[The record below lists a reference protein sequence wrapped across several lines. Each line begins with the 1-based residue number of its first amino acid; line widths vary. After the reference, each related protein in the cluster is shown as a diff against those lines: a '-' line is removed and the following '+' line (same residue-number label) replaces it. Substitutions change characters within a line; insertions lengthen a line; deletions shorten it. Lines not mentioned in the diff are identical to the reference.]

1 MCLTSTNHKIGD
13 HVNDVDTARKQWVGL
28 LKALVVVAASVFAF
42 SSTAQAEESE
52 FSIVASVQNQTIDGG
67 VATKNPVAGVSIA
80 VTTAMGAPVGEGITD
95 ASGIVTITVP
105 AKDAYLVS
113 IDLATLPDGITLID
127 ETKTQASIEKDSFTT
142 NTKRVTFFAGSST
155 ATGAPLFDRVA
166 QRLVDGIRLGLII
179 AICSVGLSL
188 IFGTTGL
195 TNFAHGEM
203 VTFGGLIAFWFNVL
217 LGVPLL
223 IAAPLVIALGG
234 VFGLAMNAVIF
245 AKLRKRGIGLIS
257 QLVVSVGL
265 SIMLR
270 NMYLYQF
277 GGRTRPLDDFS
288 LQVAKSFGP
297 VSITMRDLTTAI
309 ISLIALVAVALYLQ
323 KSRTGKAIRAVSDNP
338 NLASSTGID
347 TQKIIRIVWF
357 AGGALAAMGGVFRGL
372 DEQVGFEMGS
382 GLIFLMFAGITL
394 GGLGSAYGALVG
406 GFLVGILVELA
417 SLVVPAELKNAPAL
431 FILIIVLVVRPQ
443 GILGRKQRVG

>member
-1 MCLTSTNHKIGD
+1 MTGTNNSKSRIFAVGRAFA
-13 HVNDVDTARKQWVGL
+13 VLLAALFMFSVPDVAS
-28 LKALVVVAASVFAF
+28 AADADN
-42 SSTAQAEESE
+42 
-52 FSIVASVQNQTIDGG
+52 SIIISVQNQANTNG
-67 VATKNPVAGVSIA
+67 VSEKKPVAGVKVSVANLAGMAI
-80 VTTAMGAPVGEGITD
+80 GEGVTD
-95 ASGIVTITVP
+95 SSGSATISVP
-105 AKDAYLVS
+105 AKDNYVVTLDVASLPSGVTLVE
-113 IDLATLPDGITLID
+113 G
-127 ETKTQASIEKDSFTT
+127 TKTVVNIVKDAFTT
-142 NTKRVTFFAGSST
+142 NQKRVTFFAGSSGES
-155 ATGAPLFDRVA
+155 GASLFDRIA
-166 QRLVDGIRLGLII
+166 QRLVDGVRLGLII

-217 LGVPLL
+217 LGIPLL
-223 IAAPLVIALGG
+223 IAAPVVIALGG
-234 VFGLAMNAVIF
+234 VLGLAMNGFIF

-270 NMYLYQF
+270 NMFLYQF

-297 VSITMRDLTTAI
+297 VSITMRDLSTAI
-309 ISLIALVAVALYLQ
+309 ISLVVLVSVAVYLQ

-338 NLASSTGID
+338 SLASSTGID
-347 TQKIIRIVWF
+347 TQKIIRVVWF

-372 DEQVGFEMGS
+372 DEQVGFEMGA

-406 GFLVGILVELA
+406 GFLVGLLVELA

-431 FILIIVLVVRPQ
+431 LILIIVLVVRPQ

>member
-1 MCLTSTNHKIGD
+1 MTEENNSKSRIFAVCR
-13 HVNDVDTARKQWVGL
+13 AF
-28 LKALVVVAASVFAF
+28 AVVVGVLIMFAAPGVASA
-42 SSTAQAEESE
+42 AESE
-52 FSIVASVQNQTIDGG
+52 NSIIVSVQNQANNNG
-67 VATKNPVAGVSIA
+67 VSEKKPVAGVKVSVSNPSGLAI
-80 VTTAMGAPVGEGITD
+80 GEGVTD
-95 ASGIVTITVP
+95 SAGLATIAVP
-105 AKDAYLVS
+105 AKDDYVVTLDVASLPSGVTLVE
-113 IDLATLPDGITLID
+113 G
-127 ETKTQASIEKDSFTT
+127 TKTVVNIVKDSFTT
-142 NTKRVTFFAGSST
+142 NSKRVTFFAGSSGES
-155 ATGAPLFDRVA
+155 GASLFDRIA

-217 LGVPLL
+217 LGIPLL

-234 VFGLAMNAVIF
+234 VLGLAMNGIIF

-309 ISLIALVAVALYLQ
+309 ISLVVLLGVAAFLQ
-323 KSRTGKAIRAVSDNP
+323 RSRTGKAIRAVSDNP
-338 NLASSTGID
+338 SLASSTGID
-347 TQKIIRIVWF
+347 TQKIIRVVWF

-394 GGLGSAYGALVG
+394 GGLGSAYGALIG
-406 GFLVGILVELA
+406 GFFVGLLVELA

-431 FILIIVLVVRPQ
+431 LILIIVLVVRPQ

>member
-1 MCLTSTNHKIGD
+1 MRLLLAVIGAVCLFGLSNGS
-13 HVNDVDTARKQWVGL
+13 AR
-28 LKALVVVAASVFAF
+28 AA
-42 SSTAQAEESE
+42 ESE
-52 FSIVASVQNQTIDGG
+52 FTITASVQDQVVSGSST
-67 VATKNPVAGVSIA
+67 TRNPVAGVVIV
-80 VTTAMGAPVGEGITD
+80 VTDKAGTEVVRGETGSD
-95 ASGIVTITVP
+95 GTISLPVP
-105 AKDAYLVS
+105 AKDYYV
-113 IDLATLPDGITLID
+113 ITLD
-127 ETKTQASIEKDSFTT
+127 VASLPEGVSLINEEKFSTIIEKDAFTT
-142 NTKRVTFFAGSST
+142 NDKLVRFF
-155 ATGAPLFDRVA
+155 TGAGATSSVSLFDKIL
-166 QRLVDGIRLGLII
+166 QRSVDGIRLGLII

-203 VTFGGLIAFWFNVL
+203 VTFGGLMAFWLNVIIGIPLL
-217 LGVPLL
+217 LG
-223 IAAPLVIALGG
+223 APLVVVLGG
-234 VFGLAMNAVIF
+234 VFGYLFNELIF
-245 AKLRKRGIGLIS
+245 GRLRKRGIGLIS

-270 NMYLYQF
+270 NFFLYQF

-288 LQVAKSFGP
+288 LQVAKKFGP

-309 ISLIALVAVALYLQ
+309 ISLIVLVAVAMFLQ
-323 KSRTGKAIRAVSDNP
+323 RSRTGKAIRAVSDNAA
-338 NLASSTGID
+338 LASSTGID
-347 TQKIIRIVWF
+347 TQRIIRIVWI
-357 AGGALAAMGGVFRGL
+357 AGGALAALGGLFRGL

-406 GFLVGILVELA
+406 GFFVGLFVELA

-431 FILIIVLVVRPQ
+431 LILVVVLIVRPQ

>member
-1 MCLTSTNHKIGD
+1 MGVLMGGQRFR
-13 HVNDVDTARKQWVGL
+13 TARLWLCALGL
-28 LKALVVVAASVFAF
+28 ALGVLGSVEGSARAAD
-42 SSTAQAEESE
+42 SE
-52 FSIVASVQNQTIDGG
+52 FTVTASVQDQEVSGST
-67 VATKNPVAGVSIA
+67 TTRSPVAGVTI
-80 VTTAMGAPVGEGITD
+80 
-95 ASGIVTITVP
+95 IVTNQAGTEVVRGETGADGTVTLAVP
-105 AKDAYLVS
+105 AKDFYVVTLDVS
-113 IDLATLPDGITLID
+113 TLPDGVSLINED
-127 ETKTQASIEKDSFTT
+127 KFEAIIEKDAFTT
-142 NTKRVTFFAGSST
+142 NDKSVRFFTGTSAASST
-155 ATGAPLFDRVA
+155 SLLDKIL
-166 QRLVDGIRLGLII
+166 QRSVDGIRLGLII

-203 VTFGGLIAFWFNVL
+203 VTFGGLMAFWLNVII
-217 LGVPLL
+217 GIPLL
-223 IAAPLVIALGG
+223 IGAPLVIVLGG
-234 VFGLAMNAVIF
+234 VFGFLFNELIF
-245 AKLRKRGIGLIS
+245 GRLRKRGIGLIS

-270 NMYLYQF
+270 NFYLYQF

-288 LQVAKSFGP
+288 LQVAKKFGP

-309 ISLIALVAVALYLQ
+309 ISLVVLVGVAMFLQ
-323 KSRTGKAIRAVSDNP
+323 RSRTGKAIRAVSDNTA
-338 NLASSTGID
+338 LASSTGID
-347 TQKIIRIVWF
+347 TQRIIRIVWI
-357 AGGALAAMGGVFRGL
+357 AGGALAALGGVFRGL

-406 GFLVGILVELA
+406 GFFVGLFVELA

-431 FILIIVLVVRPQ
+431 LILVVVLIVRPQ

>member
-1 MCLTSTNHKIGD
+1 MTGTNNSKSRIFAVGRAFA
-13 HVNDVDTARKQWVGL
+13 VLLAALFMFSVPDVAS
-28 LKALVVVAASVFAF
+28 AADADN
-42 SSTAQAEESE
+42 
-52 FSIVASVQNQTIDGG
+52 SIIISVQNQANTNG
-67 VATKNPVAGVSIA
+67 VSEKKPVAGVKVSVANLAGMAI
-80 VTTAMGAPVGEGITD
+80 GEGVTD
-95 ASGIVTITVP
+95 SSGSATISVP
-105 AKDAYLVS
+105 AKDNYVVTLDVASLPSGVTLVE
-113 IDLATLPDGITLID
+113 G
-127 ETKTQASIEKDSFTT
+127 TKTVVNIVKDAFTT
-142 NTKRVTFFAGSST
+142 NQKRVTFFAGSSGES
-155 ATGAPLFDRVA
+155 GASLFDRIA
-166 QRLVDGIRLGLII
+166 QRLVDGVRLGLII

-217 LGVPLL
+217 LGIPLL
-223 IAAPLVIALGG
+223 IAAPVVIALGG
-234 VFGLAMNAVIF
+234 VLGLAMNGFIF
-245 AKLRKRGIGLIS
+245 SKLRKRGIGLIS

-270 NMYLYQF
+270 NMFLYQF

-297 VSITMRDLTTAI
+297 VSITMRDLSTAI
-309 ISLIALVAVALYLQ
+309 ISLIVLVSVAVYLQ

-338 NLASSTGID
+338 SLASSTGID
-347 TQKIIRIVWF
+347 TQKIIRVVWF

-372 DEQVGFEMGS
+372 DEQVGFEMGA

-406 GFLVGILVELA
+406 GFLVGLLVELA

-431 FILIIVLVVRPQ
+431 LILIIVLVARPQ

>member
-1 MCLTSTNHKIGD
+1 MTEKNNSKSRIFA
-13 HVNDVDTARKQWVGL
+13 VAR
-28 LKALVVVAASVFAF
+28 AFAVVVGALIMFSAPGVANAAD
-42 SSTAQAEESE
+42 AEN
-52 FSIVASVQNQTIDGG
+52 SIIVSVQDQAN
-67 VATKNPVAGVSIA
+67 NNGVSEKKP
-80 VTTAMGAPVGEGITD
+80 VTGVKVSVSNSAGLAIGEGVTD
-95 ASGIVTITVP
+95 SAGLATIPVP
-105 AKDAYLVS
+105 AKDDYVVTLDVASLPSGVTLVE
-113 IDLATLPDGITLID
+113 G
-127 ETKTQASIEKDSFTT
+127 TKTVVNIVKDSFTT
-142 NTKRVTFFAGSST
+142 NSKRVTFFAGSVGES
-155 ATGAPLFDRVA
+155 GASLFDRVA

-217 LGVPLL
+217 LGIPLL

-234 VFGLAMNAVIF
+234 VLGLAMNGIIF

-309 ISLIALVAVALYLQ
+309 ISLVVLLGVAAFLQ
-323 KSRTGKAIRAVSDNP
+323 RSRTGKAIRAVSDNP
-338 NLASSTGID
+338 SLASSTGIN
-347 TQKIIRIVWF
+347 TQKIIRVVWF

-394 GGLGSAYGALVG
+394 GGLGSAYGALIG
-406 GFLVGILVELA
+406 GFFVGLLVELA

-431 FILIIVLVVRPQ
+431 LILIIVLVVRPQ

>member
-1 MCLTSTNHKIGD
+1 MTEKNNSKSRIFA
-13 HVNDVDTARKQWVGL
+13 VAR
-28 LKALVVVAASVFAF
+28 AFAVVVGALIMFSAPGVANAAD
-42 SSTAQAEESE
+42 AEN
-52 FSIVASVQNQTIDGG
+52 SIIVSVQDQAN
-67 VATKNPVAGVSIA
+67 NNGVSEKKP
-80 VTTAMGAPVGEGITD
+80 VTGVKVSVSNSAGLAIGEGVTD
-95 ASGIVTITVP
+95 SAGLATIPVP
-105 AKDAYLVS
+105 AKDDYVVTLDVVSLPSGVTLVE
-113 IDLATLPDGITLID
+113 G
-127 ETKTQASIEKDSFTT
+127 TKTVVNIVKDSFTT
-142 NTKRVTFFAGSST
+142 NSKRVTFFAGSVGES
-155 ATGAPLFDRVA
+155 GASLFDRVA

-217 LGVPLL
+217 LGIPLL

-234 VFGLAMNAVIF
+234 VLGLAMNGIIF

-309 ISLIALVAVALYLQ
+309 ISLVVLLGVAAFLQ
-323 KSRTGKAIRAVSDNP
+323 RSRTGKAIRAVSDNP
-338 NLASSTGID
+338 SLASSTGID
-347 TQKIIRIVWF
+347 TQKIIRVVWF

-394 GGLGSAYGALVG
+394 GGLGSAYGALIG
-406 GFLVGILVELA
+406 GFFVGLLVELA

-431 FILIIVLVVRPQ
+431 LILIIVLVVRPQ

>member
-1 MCLTSTNHKIGD
+1 MIETAAASKIW
-13 HVNDVDTARKQWVGL
+13 TGL
-28 LKALVVVAASVFAF
+28 CKALAIAAASVFAF
-42 SSTAQAEESE
+42 SAPAQAEESGL
-52 FSIVASVQNQTIDGG
+52 SIVAAVQNQTIDGG
-67 VATKNPVAGVSIA
+67 VATKTPVAGVLIS
-80 VTTAMGAPVGEGITD
+80 VTTATGSPIGEGTTDSSGTITIVVPEKD
-95 ASGIVTITVP
+95 TYVVTI
-105 AKDAYLVS
+105 DVS
-113 IDLATLPDGITLID
+113 TLPEDVTLIN
-127 ETKTQASIEKDSFTT
+127 ESNTQSTIEKDSFTT
-142 NTKRVTFFAGSST
+142 DTKRVTFFAGSST
-155 ATGAPLFDRVA
+155 STGAPLFDRIA

-217 LGVPLL
+217 VGVPLL

-234 VFGLAMNAVIF
+234 LFGLAMNAVIF

-270 NMYLYQF
+270 NFFLYQF

-288 LQVAKSFGP
+288 LQVAKDFGP
-297 VSITMRDLTTAI
+297 VNITMRDLTTAM
-309 ISLIALVAVALYLQ
+309 ISLVVLVSVALYLQ

-357 AGGALAAMGGVFRGL
+357 AGGALAAMGGLFRGL

-394 GGLGSAYGALVG
+394 GGLGSAYGALIG

-431 FILIIVLVVRPQ
+431 LILIVVLVVRPQ

>member
-1 MCLTSTNHKIGD
+1 MFSAPG
-13 HVNDVDTARKQWVGL
+13 
-28 LKALVVVAASVFAF
+28 VANAAD
-42 SSTAQAEESE
+42 SE
-52 FSIVASVQNQTIDGG
+52 NSIIVSVQNQANSNG
-67 VATKNPVAGVSIA
+67 VSEKKPVAGVKISVSNPTGLAI
-80 VTTAMGAPVGEGITD
+80 GEGVTD
-95 ASGIVTITVP
+95 SAGVATIPVPSKDDYVVTLDVASLPNGVTLVEGTKTVVNIV
-105 AKDAYLVS
+105 KDA
-113 IDLATLPDGITLID
+113 
-127 ETKTQASIEKDSFTT
+127 FTT
-142 NTKRVTFFAGSST
+142 NSKRVTFFAGSSGES
-155 ATGAPLFDRVA
+155 GASLFDRIA

-217 LGVPLL
+217 LGIPLL

-234 VFGLAMNAVIF
+234 VLGLAMNGFIF

-309 ISLIALVAVALYLQ
+309 ISLVVLLGVAGFLQ
-323 KSRTGKAIRAVSDNP
+323 RSRTGKAIRAVSDNP
-338 NLASSTGID
+338 SLASSTGID
-347 TQKIIRIVWF
+347 TQKIIRVVWF

-394 GGLGSAYGALVG
+394 GGLGSAYGALIG
-406 GFLVGILVELA
+406 GFLVGLLVELA

-431 FILIIVLVVRPQ
+431 LILIIVLVLRPQ

>member
-1 MCLTSTNHKIGD
+1 MTGINNSKSRIFAVGRAFAVLLAALFMFS
-13 HVNDVDTARKQWVGL
+13 VPDVAS
-28 LKALVVVAASVFAF
+28 AADADN
-42 SSTAQAEESE
+42 
-52 FSIVASVQNQTIDGG
+52 SIIISVQNQANTNG
-67 VATKNPVAGVSIA
+67 VSEKKPVAGVKVSVANLAGMAI
-80 VTTAMGAPVGEGITD
+80 GEGVTD
-95 ASGIVTITVP
+95 SSGSATISVP
-105 AKDAYLVS
+105 AKDNYVVTLDVASLPSGVTLVE
-113 IDLATLPDGITLID
+113 G
-127 ETKTQASIEKDSFTT
+127 TKTVVNIVKDAFTT
-142 NTKRVTFFAGSST
+142 NQKRVTFFAGSSGES
-155 ATGAPLFDRVA
+155 GASLFDRIA
-166 QRLVDGIRLGLII
+166 QRLVDGVRLGLII

-217 LGVPLL
+217 LGIPLL
-223 IAAPLVIALGG
+223 IAAPVVIALGG
-234 VFGLAMNAVIF
+234 VLGLVMNGFIF

-270 NMYLYQF
+270 NMFLYQF

-297 VSITMRDLTTAI
+297 VSITMRDLSTAI
-309 ISLIALVAVALYLQ
+309 ISLIVLVSVAVYLQ

-338 NLASSTGID
+338 SLASSTGID
-347 TQKIIRIVWF
+347 TQKIIRVVWF

-372 DEQVGFEMGS
+372 DEQVGFEMGA

-406 GFLVGILVELA
+406 GFLVGLLVELA

-431 FILIIVLVVRPQ
+431 LILIIVLVVRPQ

>member
-1 MCLTSTNHKIGD
+1 MTDKKNSKSRIFA
-13 HVNDVDTARKQWVGL
+13 VAR
-28 LKALVVVAASVFAF
+28 AFAVVVGSLIMFAAPGVAN
-42 SSTAQAEESE
+42 AADSE
-52 FSIVASVQNQTIDGG
+52 NSIIVSVQDQANNNG
-67 VATKNPVAGVSIA
+67 VSEKKPVAGVKVSVSNPSGLA
-80 VTTAMGAPVGEGITD
+80 VGEGVTD
-95 ASGIVTITVP
+95 SAGLATISVP
-105 AKDAYLVS
+105 AKDDYVVTLDVASLPSGVT
-113 IDLATLPDGITLID
+113 LAEG
-127 ETKTQASIEKDSFTT
+127 TKTVVNIIKDSFTT
-142 NTKRVTFFAGSST
+142 NSKRVTFFAGSAGES
-155 ATGAPLFDRVA
+155 GASLFDRIA

-217 LGVPLL
+217 LGIPLL

-234 VFGLAMNAVIF
+234 VLGLAMNGIIF

-309 ISLIALVAVALYLQ
+309 ISLVVLLGVAAFLQ
-323 KSRTGKAIRAVSDNP
+323 RSRTGKAIRAVSDNP
-338 NLASSTGID
+338 SLASSTGID
-347 TQKIIRIVWF
+347 TQKIIRVVWF

-394 GGLGSAYGALVG
+394 GGLGSAYGALIG
-406 GFLVGILVELA
+406 GFFVGLLVELA

-431 FILIIVLVVRPQ
+431 LILIIVLVVRPQ

>member
-1 MCLTSTNHKIGD
+1 MTGTNNSKSRIF
-13 HVNDVDTARKQWVGL
+13 AVGRAFAVL
-28 LKALVVVAASVFAF
+28 LAALFMFSAPDIASAADADN
-42 SSTAQAEESE
+42 
-52 FSIVASVQNQTIDGG
+52 SIIISVQNQSNTNG
-67 VATKNPVAGVSIA
+67 VSEKKPVAGVKVSVANLAGMAI
-80 VTTAMGAPVGEGITD
+80 GEGVTD
-95 ASGIVTITVP
+95 SSGSATISVP
-105 AKDAYLVS
+105 AKDNYVVTLDVASLPSGVTLVE
-113 IDLATLPDGITLID
+113 G
-127 ETKTQASIEKDSFTT
+127 TKTVVNIVKDAFTT
-142 NTKRVTFFAGSST
+142 NQKRVTFFAGSSGES
-155 ATGAPLFDRVA
+155 GASLFDRIA
-166 QRLVDGIRLGLII
+166 QRLVDGVRLGLII

-217 LGVPLL
+217 LGIPLL
-223 IAAPLVIALGG
+223 IAAPVVIALGG
-234 VFGLAMNAVIF
+234 VLGLAMNGFIF

-270 NMYLYQF
+270 NMFLYQF

-297 VSITMRDLTTAI
+297 VSITMRDLSTAI
-309 ISLIALVAVALYLQ
+309 ISLIVLVSVAVYLQ

-338 NLASSTGID
+338 SLASSTGID
-347 TQKIIRIVWF
+347 TQKIIRVVWF

-372 DEQVGFEMGS
+372 DEQVGFEMGA

-406 GFLVGILVELA
+406 GFLVGLLVELA

-431 FILIIVLVVRPQ
+431 LILIIVLVVRPQ

>member
-1 MCLTSTNHKIGD
+1 MVVTGAGKRTYRIVRAFAVVAG
-13 HVNDVDTARKQWVGL
+13 
-28 LKALVVVAASVFAF
+28 ALVLFGSGANVAS
-42 SSTAQAEESE
+42 AEEGL
-52 FSIVASVQNQTIDGG
+52 SIIASVQNQTVEAG
-67 VATKNPVAGVSIA
+67 VSQKQPVAGV
-80 VTTAMGAPVGEGITD
+80 
-95 ASGIVTITVP
+95 TITVTTP
-105 AKDAYLVS
+105 AGAMIGTGVTDVAGLISFPVPARDNYIVTL
-113 IDLATLPDGITLID
+113 DTATLPNGFTMID
-127 ETKTQASIEKDSFTT
+127 AAKSVSIVDKDDFTT
-142 NTKRVTFFAGSST
+142 TVKRATFFTGSSNT
-155 ATGAPLFDRVA
+155 SSQTLLNRMIQRGA
-166 QRLVDGIRLGLII
+166 DGLRLGLVI
-179 AICSVGLSL
+179 AMCAVGLSL

-217 LGVPLL
+217 LGIPLL

-234 VFGLAMNAVIF
+234 VLGLAMNGIIF

-309 ISLIALVAVALYLQ
+309 ISLVVLLGVAAFLQ
-323 KSRTGKAIRAVSDNP
+323 RSRTGKAIRAVSDNP
-338 NLASSTGID
+338 SLASSTGID
-347 TQKIIRIVWF
+347 TQKIIRVVWF

-394 GGLGSAYGALVG
+394 GGLGSAYGALIG
-406 GFLVGILVELA
+406 GFFVGLLVELA

>member
-1 MCLTSTNHKIGD
+1 MRLLLAVIGAVCLFGLSNGS
-13 HVNDVDTARKQWVGL
+13 AR
-28 LKALVVVAASVFAF
+28 AA
-42 SSTAQAEESE
+42 ESE
-52 FSIVASVQNQTIDGG
+52 FTITASVQDQVVSGSST
-67 VATKNPVAGVSIA
+67 TRNPVAGVVIV
-80 VTTAMGAPVGEGITD
+80 VTDKAGTEVVRGETGSD
-95 ASGIVTITVP
+95 GTISLPVP
-105 AKDAYLVS
+105 AKDYYV
-113 IDLATLPDGITLID
+113 ITLD
-127 ETKTQASIEKDSFTT
+127 VASLPEGVSLINEERFSTIIEKDAFTT
-142 NTKRVTFFAGSST
+142 NDKLVRFFTGAGSTSSVS
-155 ATGAPLFDRVA
+155 LFDKIL
-166 QRLVDGIRLGLII
+166 QRSVDGIRLGLII

-203 VTFGGLIAFWFNVL
+203 VTFGGLMAFWLNVIIGIPLL
-217 LGVPLL
+217 LG
-223 IAAPLVIALGG
+223 APLVVVLGG
-234 VFGLAMNAVIF
+234 VFGYLFNELIF
-245 AKLRKRGIGLIS
+245 GRLRKRGIGLIS

-270 NMYLYQF
+270 NFFLYQF

-288 LQVAKSFGP
+288 LQVAKKFGP

-309 ISLIALVAVALYLQ
+309 ISLIVLVAVAMFLQ
-323 KSRTGKAIRAVSDNP
+323 RSRTGKAIRAVSDNAA
-338 NLASSTGID
+338 LASSTGID
-347 TQKIIRIVWF
+347 TQRIIRIVWI
-357 AGGALAAMGGVFRGL
+357 AGGALAALGGLFRGL

-406 GFLVGILVELA
+406 GFFVGLFVELA

-431 FILIIVLVVRPQ
+431 LILVVVLIVRPQ

>member
-1 MCLTSTNHKIGD
+1 MTIKNNSKSRIFA
-13 HVNDVDTARKQWVGL
+13 VARAFAVIFG
-28 LKALVVVAASVFAF
+28 ALIMFAAPGVANAAD
-42 SSTAQAEESE
+42 SE
-52 FSIVASVQNQTIDGG
+52 NSIIVSVQDQTNNNG
-67 VATKNPVAGVSIA
+67 VSEKKPVAGVK
-80 VTTAMGAPVGEGITD
+80 VTVANLAGSAIGEGVTD
-95 ASGIVTITVP
+95 SSGSATIPVP
-105 AKDAYLVS
+105 AKDDYVV
-113 IDLATLPDGITLID
+113 TLDVASLPSGVTLI
-127 ETKTQASIEKDSFTT
+127 EGTKTVVNIIKDSFTT
-142 NTKRVTFFAGSST
+142 NSKRVTFFAGSSGES
-155 ATGAPLFDRVA
+155 GASLFDRIA
-166 QRLVDGIRLGLII
+166 QRLIDGIRLGLII

-217 LGVPLL
+217 LGIPLL

-234 VFGLAMNAVIF
+234 VLGLAMNGIIF
-245 AKLRKRGIGLIS
+245 SKLRNRGIGLIS

-309 ISLIALVAVALYLQ
+309 ISLVVLLCVAAFLQ
-323 KSRTGKAIRAVSDNP
+323 RSRTGKAIRAVSDNP
-338 NLASSTGID
+338 SLASSTGID
-347 TQKIIRIVWF
+347 TQKIIRVVWF

-394 GGLGSAYGALVG
+394 GGLGSAYGALIG
-406 GFLVGILVELA
+406 GFFVGLLVELA

>member
-1 MCLTSTNHKIGD
+1 MHTKFGE
-13 HVNDVDTARKQWVGL
+13 
-28 LKALVVVAASVFAF
+28 VVAENENSKSRFFAVGRAFAVVLAAMFMF
-42 SSTAQAEESE
+42 SAPGVAHAADSE
-52 FSIVASVQNQTIDGG
+52 NSIIVSVQNQ
-67 VATKNPVAGVSIA
+67 ANNNGVSEKKPVVGVKIS
-80 VTTAMGAPVGEGITD
+80 VTSPSGVSVGEGVTD
-95 ASGIVTITVP
+95 SSGLATITVP
-105 AKDAYLVS
+105 AKDDYVVTLDVASLPSGVTLVE
-113 IDLATLPDGITLID
+113 G
-127 ETKTQASIEKDSFTT
+127 TKTIVNIAKDAFTT
-142 NTKRVTFFAGSST
+142 NAKRVTFFAGSSGES
-155 ATGAPLFDRVA
+155 GASLTDRIA
-166 QRLVDGIRLGLII
+166 QRLVDGVRLGLII

-203 VTFGGLIAFWFNVL
+203 VTFGGMMAFWFNVL
-217 LGVPLL
+217 LGIPLL
-223 IAAPLVIALGG
+223 VAAPIVIALGG
-234 VFGLAMNAVIF
+234 VLGLAMNGLIF

-288 LQVAKSFGP
+288 LQVAKHFGP
-297 VSITMRDLTTAI
+297 VSITIRDLSTTI
-309 ISLIALVAVALYLQ
+309 ISFIVLLVVAGYLQ
-323 KSRTGKAIRAVSDNP
+323 RSRTGKAIRAVSDNP
-338 NLASSTGID
+338 SLASSTGID

-357 AGGALAAMGGVFRGL
+357 AGGALAAMGGLFRGL

-406 GFLVGILVELA
+406 GFLVGLLVELA

-431 FILIIVLVVRPQ
+431 LILIIVLVVRPQ

>member
-1 MCLTSTNHKIGD
+1 VTGTNNSKSRIFAVGRAFA
-13 HVNDVDTARKQWVGL
+13 VLLAALFMFSVPDVAS
-28 LKALVVVAASVFAF
+28 AADADN
-42 SSTAQAEESE
+42 
-52 FSIVASVQNQTIDGG
+52 SIIISVQNQANNNG
-67 VATKNPVAGVSIA
+67 VSEKKPVAGVKVSVANLAGMAI
-80 VTTAMGAPVGEGITD
+80 GEGVTD
-95 ASGIVTITVP
+95 SSGSTTISVP
-105 AKDAYLVS
+105 AKDNYVVTLDVASLPSGVTLVE
-113 IDLATLPDGITLID
+113 G
-127 ETKTQASIEKDSFTT
+127 TKTVVNIVKDAFTT
-142 NTKRVTFFAGSST
+142 NQKRVTFFAGSSGES
-155 ATGAPLFDRVA
+155 GASLFDRIA
-166 QRLVDGIRLGLII
+166 QRLVDGVRLGLII

-217 LGVPLL
+217 LGIPLL
-223 IAAPLVIALGG
+223 IAAPVVIALGG
-234 VFGLAMNAVIF
+234 ILGLAMNGFIF

-270 NMYLYQF
+270 NMFLYQF

-297 VSITMRDLTTAI
+297 VSITMRDLSTAI
-309 ISLIALVAVALYLQ
+309 ISLIVLVSVAVYLQ

-338 NLASSTGID
+338 SLASSTGID
-347 TQKIIRIVWF
+347 TQKIIRVVWF

-372 DEQVGFEMGS
+372 DEQVGFEMGA

-406 GFLVGILVELA
+406 GFLVGLLVELA

-431 FILIIVLVVRPQ
+431 LILIIVLVVRPQ

>member
-1 MCLTSTNHKIGD
+1 MGERRVGRARLWLSSIGAAICILGFSQGT
-13 HVNDVDTARKQWVGL
+13 V
-28 LKALVVVAASVFAF
+28 KAA
-42 SSTAQAEESE
+42 ESE
-52 FSIVASVQNQTIDGG
+52 FTITASVQDQSVDGSTTSR
-67 VATKNPVAGVSIA
+67 APVAGVTIVVTNQAGTEVTRGETGTDGTIA
-80 VTTAMGAPVGEGITD
+80 LP
-95 ASGIVTITVP
+95 VP
-105 AKDAYLVS
+105 AKDYYVVTLDVS
-113 IDLATLPDGITLID
+113 TLPDGASLIN
-127 ETKTQASIEKDSFTT
+127 EEKFTAVIQKDAFTT
-142 NTKRVTFFAGSST
+142 NDKLVRFFTGASASSST
-155 ATGAPLFDRVA
+155 SLFDKIL
-166 QRLVDGIRLGLII
+166 QRSVDGVRLGLII

-203 VTFGGLIAFWFNVL
+203 VTFGGLMAFWLNVII
-217 LGVPLL
+217 GIPLL
-223 IAAPLVIALGG
+223 IGAPLVIVLGG
-234 VFGLAMNAVIF
+234 LFGFLFNELIF
-245 AKLRKRGIGLIS
+245 GRLRKRGIGLIS

-270 NMYLYQF
+270 NFYLYQF

-288 LQVAKSFGP
+288 LQVAKKFGP

-309 ISLIALVAVALYLQ
+309 ISLVVLIAVAMFLQ
-323 KSRTGKAIRAVSDNP
+323 RSRTGKAIRAVSDNSA
-338 NLASSTGID
+338 LASSTGID
-347 TQKIIRIVWF
+347 TQRIIRIVWI
-357 AGGALAAMGGVFRGL
+357 AGGALAALGGVFRGL

-406 GFLVGILVELA
+406 GFFVGLFVELA

-431 FILIIVLVVRPQ
+431 FILVVVLIVRPQ